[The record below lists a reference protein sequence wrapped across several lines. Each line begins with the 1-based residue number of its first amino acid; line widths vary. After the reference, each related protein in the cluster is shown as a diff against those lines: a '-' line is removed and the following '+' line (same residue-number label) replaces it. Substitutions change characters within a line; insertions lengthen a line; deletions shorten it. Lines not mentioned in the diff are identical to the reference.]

1 MIQIRKAID
10 RGYTQKPWLDS
21 WHSFSFAD
29 YHDPHYMSFGH
40 LRVINQDIVK
50 PGAGFAMHS
59 HHDMEIITY
68 VLQGAVQH
76 RDSMGNHTVIQAGE
90 VQRMTA
96 GSGVQHSEYNA
107 SESDSLEL
115 LQIWIIPETHGLA
128 PSYQQMKIKPTKS
141 EAGLQWIV
149 AKQPNPDRLTIHQNV
164 NIYRGTS
171 FANKQIEHKIANQ
184 HKCWLQVIKGQL
196 SVNQQILEAGDGAGI
211 TREETLLINTV
222 STAEF
227 LLFELGNGDQS
238 EVN

>member
-1 MIQIRKAID
+1 MIEIRKAQQ

-68 VLQGAVQH
+68 VLRGAVEH
-76 RDSMGNHTVIQAGE
+76 RDSMGNHTVIQTGE

-107 SESDSLEL
+107 SKSDLLEL
-115 LQIWIIPETHGLA
+115 LQIWIIPETQGLV

-141 EAGLQWIV
+141 EAELQWIV
-149 AKQPNPDRLTIHQNV
+149 APQSNPDRLSLHQDV

-171 FANKQIEHKIANQ
+171 LANKKIEHKVVNQ
-184 HKCWLQVIKGQL
+184 RKCWLQVIKGQL

-211 TREETLLINTV
+211 RQEETLLIDVV
-222 STAEF
+222 SAAEF
-227 LLFELGNGDQS
+227 LLFDLC
-238 EVN
+238 